1 MTGVTALAGGVG
13 GAKMLVGLSRAASA
27 ENVTAIVNTGDDA
40 ALYGVHISPDVDI
53 VTYWLAGIADTI
65 RGWGIRDDTFAVIE
79 ALRSLGVDAWFG
91 LGDRDL
97 GTCLYRTERLRAG
110 ATLTMVTQEI
120 CTSFQVASRVLPMS
134 DLAVRTKV
142 VTDDGRVLDFQE
154 FFVKERTRPEVAEIK
169 IEAAGARRPGPDV
182 LAAIRDAD
190 TVVICPS
197 NPLLSIDPILS
208 LDGVRDALRSHP
220 NVVAVTPIVRGDA
233 IKGPAARLLKR
244 LTGEASASAVARH
257 YGDLVDVFV
266 VDTSDPDEVSKVT
279 ALGVRC
285 LGADTIIRDHGSS
298 ELLALTILSA

>member
-1 MTGVTALAGGVG
+1 MTRVTALAGGVG

-27 ENVTAIVNTGDDA
+27 ENLTAIVNTGDDA
-40 ALYGVHISPDVDI
+40 SLYGVHISPDVDI

-79 ALRSLGVDAWFG
+79 ALRSLDVDAWFS

-134 DLAVRTKV
+134 DEAVRTKV

-154 FFVKERTRPEVAEIK
+154 YFVKERTRPEVAEIK

-208 LDGVRDALRSHP
+208 LDGVRDALRTRPS
-220 NVVAVTPIVRGDA
+220 VVAVTPIVRGGA
-233 IKGPAARLLKR
+233 IKGPADRLLKR

-257 YGDLVDVFV
+257 YGDLVDIFV
-266 VDTSDPDEVSKVT
+266 VDTSDPEEVSKVT

-285 LGADTIIRDHGSS
+285 LRADTIIRDHDSS
-298 ELLALTILSA
+298 ELLAQTILSA